1 LSLNIIPYPTAS
13 GMARAIAASAG
24 GLAVQVKY
32 IAVGSGL
39 QQIVLDAAGRAVTD
53 TLKTPVGF
61 VEVIHAEQVNP
72 YQWQLAVDLVGIRE
86 AEWIFSEFALCDADK
101 NVIAIYG
108 SAVQGLMTIS
118 PILDNA
124 LLAVNLV
131 LGTFPANSI
140 TIEHHNIPLSLFQD
154 DLEAAIYNLQRDAL
168 TKALADL
175 ARNEHLTALDE
186 RVAAKAAQTAL
197 DEQAKQF
204 LQLLAWEQHTQ
215 AMYRRARGHSGLMAI
230 RQYTYHGDL
239 RGTASSEKGTP
250 GHMHQH
256 PEWGDLVGTG
266 EVWGVINGWTFKA
279 RHRDHHMERPAD
291 VGSAWLATEK
301 LLPPP
306 LPPAITSETTVAGQ
320 TAAMVELFRRYNAG
334 EFPVGFRADLT
345 ALEVWFE
352 PYSST
357 IGDTFHSQ
365 RHALQTNSMTDA
377 LRLMMHY
384 AHSGLKDRF
393 ENQSVEMP
401 LVAWVDAAGNPQLG
415 ILRYRMVCTAL
426 TSMGDVRQYLE
437 PVEDLTFEEG
447 GWGRSSQRY
456 RVIDGANAPGAL
468 DTMMS
473 LLPGL
478 DGAGANLTETHT
490 RYGVAESIRTWADGN
505 KPLNAAY
512 YNRFAQALGD
522 DAANRHHFIRSDYDP
537 YLFVASNTRTEVL
550 PMKLGAATYRWSWA
564 IPMEI
569 VIRTPL
575 ESWNPHNVPTV
586 ADSGNYDTAGTQAN
600 PIRGLNPAAGA
611 YFMTPAEL
619 YSGASN
625 AEAADTATGEYWVMC
640 GDGAARKMRASGIWM
655 QTPPIIGAGSAT
667 TRYAIHPEHQEGDKP
682 YAFAMGA
689 YRQTAGVSMHLM
701 SEILKQQLETV

>member
-1 LSLNIIPYPTAS
+1 MSLNIIPYPTAS